1 MLYRDTMHRI
11 LKHKVIADKL
21 LKESFVLFD
30 LGARGGLG
38 YPWKLAPRDKLKTY
52 CFEPEKIEFLK
63 LSNFDSTTETLMDF
77 GISNEDGSSDLYIT
91 AEPGCSSIIKPNH
104 KILNEF
110 PLSSNFDI
118 RDKFSIKINRLDTF
132 LNLSSI
138 VPDAI
143 KIDVQGLSYQ
153 VIEGMG
159 DKLHNFLL
167 IEAECEFRQIYEN
180 QSLFHDVS
188 RLLHKNDYILLDLKR
203 YWANGKNLPAHNYSQ
218 GQIIFCD
225 AVWVISPSKFF
236 NLVSSG
242 YLSKDK
248 LYKVLYA
255 LILYGFYDVALN
267 FIDFEDA
274 DLTREEHENL
284 KTIILKSAKRR
295 VFFSIKNRFALNL
308 FEKIAFVLEN
318 VSSNL
323 KMDKSLIGWSSD
335 LRRRNFSFIR
345 IFFDKFKQN

>member
-1 MLYRDTMHRI
+1 MIGISKYR
-11 LKHKVIADKL
+11 KIAADL
-21 LKESFVLFD
+21 RFDSFVLFD
-30 LGARGGLG
+30 LGARGGLS
-38 YPWKLAPRDKLKTY
+38 YPWNHVPDNKLTTF
-52 CFEPEKIEFLK
+52 CFEPEDIEYSE
-63 LSNFDSTTETLMDF
+63 LSEENSKYTSFFDF
-77 GISNEDGSSDLYIT
+77 GISNYNGVSPLIVT
-91 AEPGCSSIIKPNH
+91 AEPGCSSTLMPNR

-110 PLSSNFDI
+110 HLSSNWDI
-118 RDKFSIKINRLDTF
+118 RDQLDIKVKRLDNF
-132 LNLSSI
+132 LESSGI

-180 QSLFHDVS
+180 QCLFHDVS
-188 RLLHKNDYILLDLKR
+188 RILHENGYILLDLKR

-236 NLVSSG
+236 NLVSGG

-248 LYKVLYA
+248 LFKVIYA
-255 LILYGFYDVALN
+255 LMLYGFYDVALN

-274 DLTREEHENL
+274 NLTQEEHESL
-284 KTIILKSAKRR
+284 KTVILKSAKRR
-295 VFFSIKNRFALNL
+295 VFFSIKNKFALN
-308 FEKIAFVLEN
+308 FIERFAFILEN

-323 KMDKSLIGWSSD
+323 RMDKSLIGWSSD
-335 LRRRNFSFIR
+335 LRRRNFSFLR
-345 IFFDKFKQN
+345 IVFDKFKQN